1 MALPALAA
9 LPLLTKVGLGLNA
22 AGALG
27 GIGFGIAQSAQA
39 RRLERNNPLPLTSVN
54 NNILQNVALA
64 EQMQRV
70 GLPSQVYNNQLNQMN
85 TGLTAG
91 LRLAARQGGT
101 ASIASTLRGFNSG
114 VSNLNAQDAQARQG
128 NQRLLMQQRG
138 VLANEQQRVF
148 DWNKANP
155 YLRTMQRVA
164 SLRNAGTQ
172 NIFGGVG
179 ALSSMG
185 TNLAMSEGAADGI
198 ASDPQNI
205 LNISGTNWNR
215 LTGRPVG
222 DWSNNMLGN
231 MSLSGGRF
239 FTGQ

>member
-1 MALPALAA
+1 MALPVLAA

-27 GIGFGIAQSAQA
+27 GIGFGIGQRAQA

-64 EQMQRV
+64 EQMSRT
-70 GLPSQVYNNQLNQMN
+70 GLPSQVYNNQLNQIN

-91 LRLAARQGGT
+91 LRQASRQGGT
-101 ASIASTLRGFNSG
+101 ASIASILRGFNSG
-114 VSNLNAQDAQARQG
+114 VSNLNAQDAQARQA

-138 VLANEQQRVF
+138 ILANEQQRVF

-172 NIFGGVG
+172 NIFGGIG

-185 TNLAMSEGAADGI
+185 TNLATSGMEIGGG
-198 ASDPQNI
+198 
-205 LNISGTNWNR
+205 GTNTPNVSNVMGTDWNN
-215 LTGRPVG
+215 LTGQPIG
-222 DWSNNMLGN
+222 AWNQNMLGN
-231 MSLSGGRF
+231 IALTGGRF
-239 FTGQ
+239 VTR

>member
-1 MALPALAA
+1 MALPLAA
-9 LPLLTKVGLGLNA
+9 IGLGLNA

-64 EQMQRV
+64 EQMSRT
-70 GLPSQVYNNQLNQMN
+70 GLPSQVYNNQLNQIN

-91 LRLAARQGGT
+91 LRQASRQGGT
-101 ASIASTLRGFNSG
+101 ASIASILRGFNSG
-114 VSNLNAQDAQARQG
+114 VSNLNAQDAQARQA

-138 VLANEQQRVF
+138 ILANEQQRVF

-172 NIFGGVG
+172 NIFGGIG
-179 ALSSMG
+179 ALSGLGSGLATSGMEIGGSGANTPNVERVMG
-185 TNLAMSEGAADGI
+185 TD
-198 ASDPQNI
+198 
-205 LNISGTNWNR
+205 WNN
-215 LTGRPVG
+215 LTGQPIG
-222 DWSNNMLGN
+222 AWNQNMLGN
-231 MSLSGGRF
+231 ISLRNGRF
-239 FTGQ
+239 VTNY